1 MVSEEII
8 TYEFKEGLA
17 NEFEIVD
24 IPKLFSAH
32 KNIMVKAHRTGF
44 YHIIWVK
51 KGSGSHVVDFSPI
64 SLPENSLLFLNK
76 DIIQIFNSELTFE
89 AKAILFT
96 QEFFAVTNSTVK
108 FLKESILFNDPF
120 AVNTIQLSVASSRP
134 FETLFSLMEEEVN
147 KQKDEYQPKILRS
160 LLYTFLQHAE
170 RERRKRNFFEVRQ
183 SADRDY
189 MILFRDLLEAN
200 FKNHKNVTFYA
211 SKLSLTERRLNQ
223 AVAKILGKTVKQAI
237 DERIMLEA
245 KRLLAHTND
254 NIKEVGFNLGFEE
267 PTNFVKYFRKH
278 NSGTPME
285 FRAELRAENTGKY
298 HK

>member
-24 IPKLFSAH
+24 IPKLFKAH
-32 KNIMVKAHRTGF
+32 KDIMVKAHRTGF
-44 YHIIWVK
+44 YHILWIK
-51 KGSGSHVVDFSPI
+51 KGSCTHVVDFSPI

-76 DIIQIFNSELTFE
+76 DTIQIFDSELNFE

-96 QEFFAVTNSTVK
+96 QNFFSITNAAVT
-108 FLKESILFNDPF
+108 FLKENILFNDQF
-120 AVNTIQLSVASSRP
+120 AANAIQLTAENSPP
-134 FETLFSLMEEEVN
+134 FEALFLLMEEEAN
-147 KQKDEYQPKILRS
+147 KQKDAHQPKILRS

-170 RERRKRNFFEVRQ
+170 REKRQRNFFEVKQ

-189 MILFRDLLEAN
+189 MVLFRDLLEVS
-200 FKNHKNVTFYA
+200 FKNHKNVSFYA
-211 SKLSLTERRLNQ
+211 SKLSLTEKRLNQ
-223 AVAKILGKTVKQAI
+223 AVSKILGKTVKQAI

-245 KRLLAHTND
+245 KRLLAHTNE
-254 NIKEVGFNLGFEE
+254 NIKEVGFSLGFEE

-285 FRAELRAENTGKY
+285 FRAELQGGKSGKY